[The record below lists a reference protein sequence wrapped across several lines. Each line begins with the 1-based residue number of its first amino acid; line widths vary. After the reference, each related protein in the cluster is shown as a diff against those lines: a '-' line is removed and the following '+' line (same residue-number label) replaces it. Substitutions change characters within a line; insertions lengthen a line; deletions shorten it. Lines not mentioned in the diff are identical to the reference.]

1 MTTTRARLSA
11 EERRATVL
19 ECACHIFAKGSYHG
33 ATTAEIARAAGV
45 TEPIL
50 YRHFASKRDLY
61 LSCLAA
67 AWDECRT
74 MWEAA
79 VAEEPDPS
87 LWLGLIGRSYLAAKD
102 KRGQIAL
109 LWLQA
114 MTEASDDP
122 EVRRFLRRQMREVHS
137 FVADTIRRSQEAGGM
152 LADRDPDAEAWIFIS
167 IGLLGTV
174 SKRVG
179 GLVDDD
185 FPKIFASRRKWM
197 TGREEDT
204 SAAERA

>member
-11 EERRATVL
+11 EERRAAVL

-67 AWDECRT
+67 AWDETRA
-74 MWEAA
+74 MWEATI
-79 VAEEPDPS
+79 AEEPDPA
-87 LWLGLIGRSYLAAKD
+87 LWLGHMGRSYLAAKD
-102 KRGQIAL
+102 KRGHMAL
-109 LWLQA
+109 LWVQA

-122 EVRRFLRRQMREVHS
+122 EVRRFIRRNMREVHG
-137 FVADTIRRSQEAGGM
+137 FVAETIRRAQADGGF
-152 LADRDPDAEAWIFIS
+152 LKDRDAEAEAWIFIS
-167 IGLLGTV
+167 LGLLGTV

-179 GLVDDD
+179 GLVDED
-185 FPKIFASRRKWM
+185 FPKIFASRRRWM
-197 TGREEDT
+197 TGRE
-204 SAAERA
+204 

>member
-1 MTTTRARLSA
+1 MTSTRARLSA
-11 EERRATVL
+11 EERRAAVL
-19 ECACHIFAKGSYHG
+19 ECACQIFAKGSYHG
-33 ATTAEIARAAGV
+33 ATTAEIARSAGV

-67 AWDECRT
+67 AWEECRT
-74 MWEAA
+74 MWETTI
-79 VAEEPDPS
+79 AEQPDPA
-87 LWLGLIGRSYLAAKD
+87 LWLGYMGRSYLAAKD
-102 KRGQIAL
+102 KRGQIAF
-109 LWLQA
+109 LWVQA

-122 EVRRFLRRQMREVHS
+122 EVRRFIRRQMREVHA
-137 FVADTIRRSQEAGGM
+137 FVAGTIRRSQDEGGF
-152 LADRDPDAEAWIFIS
+152 LEDRDPDAEAWIFIS

-174 SKRVG
+174 SKRIG
-179 GLVDDD
+179 GLVDED

-197 TGREEDT
+197 TGQDQDP